1 MTTTWSPRRRYS
13 AVAVFSDDLE
23 RVVLIH
29 KLKPAWQAGKA
40 NFPGGKVEATKDY
53 LDGFD
58 PQYDDISHDVK
69 CDLVYRRC
77 AVREVAE
84 ETGLVLDIATMKL
97 FCTLRFKSPDSD
109 GDAECQFFCCVGDVD
124 KVRTMESERVFVDES
139 SSIQQGYHA
148 TYCTYR
154 DAESTKT
161 SEIPTKECCYLADDA
176 SIPTMS
182 NLPWLTAMARQTLR
196 DDGSDSTPPFVVYE
210 AGAKD
215 HA

>member
-1 MTTTWSPRRRYS
+1 MSIHNTTWSPRRRYS

-40 NFPGGKVEATKDY
+40 NFPGGKVESKDEPY
-53 LDGFD
+53 GGVGPDA
-58 PQYDDISHDVK
+58 YNIA
-69 CDLVYRRC
+69 YRRC
-77 AVREVAE
+77 AVRELTE
-84 ETGLVLDIATMKL
+84 ETGLVVPIAALTL
-97 FCTLRFKSPDSD
+97 FCTLRFRSREGD
-109 GDAECQFFCCVGDVD
+109 DAECQFFCCIGDVE
-124 KVRTMESERVFVDES
+124 VARTMESERVFVDES

-196 DDGSDSTPPFVVYE
+196 GDGSDSTPRFVVYE
-210 AGAKD
+210 AGAL
-215 HA
+215 